1 MAVKVKVEHVD
12 FWYGDLHA
20 LKDLCFDVPEN
31 RITALIGP
39 SGCGK
44 TTFLK
49 LMNRMNDFIP
59 GTRATGK
66 LIYHDRNIITDDV
79 DVVELRMKIG
89 MVFQKPNPFP
99 KSIYENVIYGPK
111 RHGVN
116 RKADLDLLVEKS
128 LRQASLW
135 DEAKDILNRSA
146 MTLSGGQQQRLCI
159 ARCLAMEPDV
169 LLMDE
174 PTSALDPISTQFIED
189 LLVRLKED
197 FTILIV
203 THNMQQAARIS
214 DKTAFFLLGEVIEFG
229 DTRDIFL
236 NAKNP
241 TTERYISGRFG

>member
-1 MAVKVKVEHVD
+1 MAVKVNVEHVD

-20 LKDLCFDVPEN
+20 LKDLTFDVPEKS
-31 RITALIGP
+31 ITALIGP

-66 LIYHDRNIITDDV
+66 LIYHDRNIISYDV

-99 KSIYENVIYGPK
+99 KSVYENVIYGPK
-111 RHGVN
+111 RHGVK

-174 PTSALDPISTQFIED
+174 PTSALDPTSTQFIED

-197 FTILIV
+197 YTILIV

-214 DKTAFFLLGEVIEFG
+214 EKTAFFLLGEVIEFG
-229 DTRDIFL
+229 DTREIFL